1 MDDRRNTKTEKLIK
15 ETFLALLKKKNL
27 NKVTVA
33 EISRQ
38 ADLGRGTFYLHYTD
52 VYDLYENIENDLMGN
67 LTKTFEKAFPTTDA
81 ENSRKLTEELTL
93 YIEKNKDLFRVL
105 TRADNGNTMYK
116 LKKLFYSK
124 VFNEDTAINP
134 HGDKQFDLMESV
146 FVVSGIIGV
155 LEKWITDD
163 FHPSL
168 ESIAEM
174 MNKIILKVNQ
184 NDK

>member
-1 MDDRRNTKTEKLIK
+1 MDDRRNAKTEKLIK

-67 LTKTFEKAFPTTDA
+67 LSKTFEKAFPTTDA
-81 ENSRKLTEELTL
+81 ENSRRLTEELTL
-93 YIEKNKDLFRVL
+93 YIEQNKDLFRVL

-124 VFNEDTAINP
+124 VFSEDTAINP
-134 HGDKQFDLMESV
+134 HGNKQFDLTESV
-146 FVVSGIIGV
+146 LSCR
-155 LEKWITDD
+155 E
-163 FHPSL
+163 
-168 ESIAEM
+168 
-174 MNKIILKVNQ
+174 
-184 NDK
+184 

>member
-1 MDDRRNTKTEKLIK
+1 MDDRRNAKTEKLIK
-15 ETFLALLKKKNL
+15 ETFLSLLKKQNL
-27 NKVTVA
+27 NKITVA

-52 VYDLYENIENDLMGN
+52 VYDLYENIENDLMN
-67 LTKTFEKAFPTTDA
+67 SLTNVFAKAFPTTDA
-81 ENSRKLTEELTL
+81 DNSRKLTEELTL

-116 LKKLFYSK
+116 LKKLFYSM

-134 HGDKQFDLMESV
+134 QGDKQFDLTESV

-155 LEKWITDD
+155 LEKWIADD
-163 FHPSL
+163 FHPSRD
-168 ESIAEM
+168 SIAEM
-174 MNKIILKVNQ
+174 MNTIILKVNR
-184 NDK
+184 K